1 MSVPKL
7 KRETGTCWEINEGD
21 EGAVETKTEET
32 KEKKKKCVVE
42 TNMMKRRK
50 NRGKSEEVDL
60 DIWGVFWVFF
70 YFLFF
75 FIYFIYFF
83 FFVRYLLSGRNPI
96 FIPVC
101 SKWLRYSRYL
111 NRNEIRAFLYR
122 PKHQYGKFQWYRLIR
137 YEINFLGR
145 QSINVVILLELNHS
159 STLLTG
165 FEILLEC
172 REIMTIHNFLA
183 PQGTLVNLEP
193 QREATQVSPYLD

>member
-1 MSVPKL
+1 
-7 KRETGTCWEINEGD
+7 
-21 EGAVETKTEET
+21 
-32 KEKKKKCVVE
+32 
-42 TNMMKRRK
+42 MKRRK

-60 DIWGVFWVFF
+60 DIWG
-70 YFLFF
+70 
-75 FIYFIYFF
+75 FF
-83 FFVRYLLSGRNPI
+83 FFFCFARYLLSGRNPI

-101 SKWLRYSRYL
+101 PKWLRYSRYL

-122 PKHQYGKFQWYRLIR
+122 PKHQYGKFQRYRLVR
-137 YEINFLGR
+137 YEINFFGR

-183 PQGTLVNLEP
+183 PQGTLVNLEL